1 MGRGTEALS
10 HPWSWCLAGS
20 GVVSLPTW
28 TRCVVSGRAGRVTST
43 ACTCCSHDPV
53 ITTPALPSCS
63 LQPRWQG
70 LGVWAPPRGRA
81 ARTRPTQTHADPPDP
96 PRPTQTH
103 SDPLRPTRPTQTHPD
118 PPDPLR
124 PTRLIQT
131 HPDPLRPTRPTP
143 TSPSTHLSPPAEPQV
158 SGGVCAEVVVPDK
171 VGPRVPLHSPN
182 LSACGISR
190 TDSCM
195 SD

>member
-10 HPWSWCLAGS
+10 HPWSWCLAGP
-20 GVVSLPTW
+20 GEVSLQTW
-28 TRCVVSGRAGRVTST
+28 TRCVASGRAGRVTPT

-81 ARTRPTQTHADPPDP
+81 ARTRPT
-96 PRPTQTH
+96 RPTQTH
-103 SDPLRPTRPTQTHPD
+103 SDPP
-118 PPDPLR
+118 
-124 PTRLIQT
+124 
-131 HPDPLRPTRPTP
+131 RPTRPTP

-171 VGPRVPLHSPN
+171 VGPRVLLCSPN
-182 LSACGISR
+182 LSTCGISR